1 MSITSELYEFRM
13 SLFDHGEPDEFL
25 LLIWNSK
32 MTLAAT
38 ETLDMDAKVQYLC
51 TIFRGEALSKFDLM
65 STDVENTDTSLTADY
80 IIKGLGWFFSCGFTF
95 F

>member
-51 TIFRGEALSKFDLM
+51 TLFRGEALRKFDLM
-65 STDVENTDTSLTADY
+65 STDVENTDTSLTVMY
-80 IIKGLGWFFSCGFTF
+80 IL
-95 F
+95 